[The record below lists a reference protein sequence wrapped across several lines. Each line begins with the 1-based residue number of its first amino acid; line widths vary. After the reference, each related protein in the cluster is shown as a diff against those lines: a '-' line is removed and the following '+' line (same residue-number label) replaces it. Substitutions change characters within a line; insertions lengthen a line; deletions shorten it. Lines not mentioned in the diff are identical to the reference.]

1 MKVEEAKRS
10 DADKFVLRFDAPGL
24 RDALKA
30 RAAAN
35 RRSLNA
41 ELLSLIERGLIVCA
55 GGDNSGVI

>member
-1 MKVEEAKRS
+1 MKVEEAKRA

-41 ELLSLIERGLIVCA
+41 ELLSLIEHGMAVST
-55 GGDNSGVI
+55 GGDQPGAN